1 MHKQDFY
8 AVRCRTSR
16 AIILLLGFLAEIKCS
31 VSFGLC
37 VFQSSLATDSEV
49 VKTCSCVA
57 FYFVLLND
65 FIRKYSYLS
74 NDRSL
79 SFIC

>member
-8 AVRCRTSR
+8 AVRCRMLR
-16 AIILLLGFLAEIKCS
+16 VIILLLGFLAEIKYG

-37 VFQSSLATDSEV
+37 IFQSGLATDSEV
-49 VKTCSCVA
+49 VKTCSCVV

-74 NDRSL
+74 NYRSL